1 MGLLHRVSRRGVLA
15 GLAAAGLA
23 LVLAPATSTSADI
36 RPAPAQAPALA
47 QAPVRARVLAPVRAR
62 APAPAPAQA
71 AGRRPLAGK
80 VVGIDPGHNGLNY
93 TSPAFLARKVWNG
106 REWEGCDTTGTRTSG
121 GYTEARFNWNVA
133 VYLRA
138 DLIRMGARVVMTR
151 TGNHGLGPCVDT
163 RSRILN
169 RAHANVSIDIHADYG
184 PRSGRGFT
192 VLEPVADGP
201 NNKVIGSSKR
211 FGRDVHAMMLRD
223 TAFRVSDYYGTDGYI
238 SRTDLAGLNLTTMP
252 KVLIETGNMRNAA
265 DAALLVSPKVQ
276 RAIATA
282 LAAAIARFLAGH

>member
-1 MGLLHRVSRRGVLA
+1 MGLVHRVSRRGAVA
-15 GLAAAGLA
+15 GLVAAGLA
-23 LVLAPATSTSADI
+23 LALAPATSTSADI
-36 RPAPAQAPALA
+36 RPAPAQAPA
-47 QAPVRARVLAPVRAR
+47 PVRAQALAQP
-62 APAPAPAQA
+62 
-71 AGRRPLAGK
+71 AGRPPLAGK

-93 TSPAFLARKVWNG
+93 TSPAFLNRKVWNG
-106 REWEGCDTTGTRTSG
+106 REWEGCDTTGTRTAG

-184 PRSGRGFT
+184 PLSGRGFT

-201 NNKVIGSSKR
+201 NNKVIGSSRR

-223 TAFRVSDYYGTDGYI
+223 TAFRVSTYYGRDGYI
-238 SRTDLAGLNLTTMP
+238 NRNDLAGLNLTTMP

-282 LAAAIARFLAGH
+282 LATAITRFLAGH

>member
-1 MGLLHRVSRRGVLA
+1 MGLVHRVSRRGVLA
-15 GLAAAGLA
+15 GLVASGLA
-23 LVLAPATSTSADI
+23 LVLTPATSTSADI

-47 QAPVRARVLAPVRAR
+47 QAPVRVQALAPVRAR
-62 APAPAPAQA
+62 APDQAPAQVA
-71 AGRRPLAGK
+71 SRRPLAGK

-121 GYTEARFNWNVA
+121 GYTEAGFNWNVA

-282 LAAAIARFLAGH
+282 LATAIARFLAGH

>member
-15 GLAAAGLA
+15 GLVAAGLA

-36 RPAPAQAPALA
+36 RSAPAPDQAQVPARAQALA
-47 QAPVRARVLAPVRAR
+47 QAASRP
-62 APAPAPAQA
+62 
-71 AGRRPLAGK
+71 PLAGK

-93 TSPAFLARKVWNG
+93 TSPAFLNRKVWNG
-106 REWEGCDTTGTRTSG
+106 REWEGCDTTGTQTAG

-169 RAHANVSIDIHADYG
+169 RAHANVSIDIHADGG
-184 PRSGRGFT
+184 PATGRGFT

-201 NNKVIGSSKR
+201 NDKVIKSSKR
-211 FGRDVHAMMLRD
+211 FGKDVHDQFLRN
-223 TAFRVSDYYGTDGYI
+223 TPIGISNYYGHDGYI
-238 SRTDLAGLNLTTMP
+238 LRNDLAGLNLTTMP
-252 KVLIETGNMRNAA
+252 KVLIECGNMRNSA
-265 DAALLVSPKVQ
+265 DAKLLTSKRVQ
-276 RAIATA
+276 RAIAWA
-282 LAAAIARFLAGH
+282 LAVAIVRFEQGH